1 MLEVVALGGLGEFG
15 MNMLALTW
23 GETTIVVDAGV
34 MFPDPELLGV
44 DRIIPD
50 LTYLQQKGR
59 AAALVLT
66 HGHEDHIGGVP
77 HVLALVDGPIY
88 GTPLTLAMVE
98 PKLEEHGIDGR
109 ELIAVK
115 PHDRVTVG
123 PFEIEFIRVTH
134 SIPDCVALAIHTPA
148 GVIVHTGDFKI
159 DQTPLD
165 GEHFDVHRFAQL
177 GSEGVLALFADSTN
191 IDRRGFTGSE
201 REVVDAFEEVFTSAP
216 GKLIVAAFASSIY
229 RMQILVDLAAQFDR
243 KVAFI
248 GRGMIRN
255 SEIAQRLGYLR
266 IPAGVQIRDSQ
277 VGDYP
282 AQDVLC
288 LSTGS
293 QGEPMSALSRIAI
306 DDHRHVK
313 VGPDDTVVLSARSI
327 PGNEKAIGR
336 VINHLA
342 RRGAEVIYEG
352 IKHVHVSGHGSEEE
366 LKLMLSLVKPRFF
379 IPVHGEYRQLSQHG
393 RVAARVFEGRDP
405 RPEILLA
412 ENGDILQFDVDG
424 ARIAGKAPVGRIL
437 IDDTRTGEVGDEVL
451 RDRRHLAEDG
461 LVVPVVAINKQTG
474 MLEGVPDIIT
484 RGFVMENSAGAARG
498 RRAPA
503 GRGRRSGQPRGAH
516 RSGADQGEAA
526 RRAAPLLSE
535 TFGTTAV
542 RAARHHGDLTREW
555 IDGFAPGQR
564 IRRRGAVRG
573 RAASGSSRSPAT
585 SRATRSGSSA
595 PARMPTPPTSPGGSA
610 RSSPSCR
617 FSCSATRP
625 TSVRR
630 RW

>member
-1 MLEVVALGGLGEFG
+1 MGLIRMLEIVPLGGLGEFG

-59 AAALVLT
+59 VAALVLT
-66 HGHEDHIGGVP
+66 HGHEDHIGGVAHAVP
-77 HVLALVDGPIY
+77 LVDGPVY
-88 GTPLTLAMVE
+88 GTPLTLALVA
-98 PKLEEHGIDGR
+98 PKLEEHGIEGTPLVPVRPR
-109 ELIAVK
+109 E
-115 PHDRVTVG
+115 RVTVG
-123 PFEIEFIRVTH
+123 PFSIEFIRVTH

-159 DQTPLD
+159 DQTPID
-165 GEHFDVHRFAQL
+165 GEHFDIHRFAAL
-177 GSEGVLALFADSTN
+177 GAEGVLALFADSTN

-201 REVVDAFEEVFTSAP
+201 LEVVEAFEEIFTSAR

-243 KVAFI
+243 KIAFV
-248 GRGMIRN
+248 GRGMMQN
-255 SEIAQRLGYLR
+255 SEIALRLGHLR
-266 IPAGVQIRDSQ
+266 IPAGMQIRDSE
-277 VGDYP
+277 VASYP

-293 QGEPMSALSRIAI
+293 QGEPASALSRIAI

-313 VGPDDTVVLSARSI
+313 LGEDDTVVISARSI

-342 RRGAEVIYEG
+342 RRGADVIHEG

-379 IPVHGEYRQLSQHG
+379 IPVHGEYRQLSQHA
-393 RVAARVFEGRDP
+393 RVAKRVFAGANP
-405 RPEILLA
+405 APEILLV
-412 ENGDILQFDVDG
+412 ENGDVIVFDEAG
-424 ARIAGKAPVGRIL
+424 GRIAGKATVGRIL

-474 MLEGVPDIIT
+474 ALEGVPDIIT
-484 RGFVMENSAGAARG
+484 RGFVMEDSQALLADGARLLSDVVAQTSLEERTDQGLIKEKLRVELRRFFRKRSG
-498 RRAPA
+498 RRPFVL
-503 GRGRRSGQPRGAH
+503 PVIM
-516 RSGADQGEAA
+516 E
-526 RRAAPLLSE
+526 
-535 TFGTTAV
+535 
-542 RAARHHGDLTREW
+542 
-555 IDGFAPGQR
+555 I
-564 IRRRGAVRG
+564 
-573 RAASGSSRSPAT
+573 
-585 SRATRSGSSA
+585 
-595 PARMPTPPTSPGGSA
+595 
-610 RSSPSCR
+610 
-617 FSCSATRP
+617 
-625 TSVRR
+625 
-630 RW
+630 